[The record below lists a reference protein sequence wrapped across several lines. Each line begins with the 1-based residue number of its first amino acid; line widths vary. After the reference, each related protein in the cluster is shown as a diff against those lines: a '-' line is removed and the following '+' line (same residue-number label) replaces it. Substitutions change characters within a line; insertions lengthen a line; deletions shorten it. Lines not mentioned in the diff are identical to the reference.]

1 MVNNKGQ
8 VNCSEMNSTNATA
21 CHVSLTDC
29 RRLSN
34 RSNLQVEYHLLKVR
48 INENVVQGIKSRNLI
63 TNRVKGSG
71 RLQDRQCTY
80 DVTLRRVLATIVAVE
95 EHKYYLF

>member
-8 VNCSEMNSTNATA
+8 VICSEMNSNNATV

-63 TNRVKGSG
+63 TNRVKGNC

-95 EHKYYLF
+95 EQ